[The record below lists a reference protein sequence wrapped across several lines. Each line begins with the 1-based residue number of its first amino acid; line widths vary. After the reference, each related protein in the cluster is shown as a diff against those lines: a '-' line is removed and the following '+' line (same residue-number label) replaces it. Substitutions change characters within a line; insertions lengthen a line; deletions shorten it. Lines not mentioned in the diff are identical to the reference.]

1 MTKKTPMPVI
11 AGVLSIIAGSMEII
25 GFGVFL
31 IGSAVSGWDS
41 VDVFGWIPGVTIGF
55 GIGLTVELASLAVGG
70 LAVAGGIAAV
80 QRKQWGWALA
90 GAIAAVLSTFVL
102 GVAALVL
109 TALSRKEFEEL
120 TPENG
125 QSES

>member
-1 MTKKTPMPVI
+1 MAKKTPMP
-11 AGVLSIIAGSMEII
+11 IIAGILSIVAGSIEII

-31 IGSAVSGWDS
+31 IGSAVSGWNS
-41 VDVFGWIPGVTIGF
+41 VDVLDWIPGLNIGF
-55 GIGLTVELASLAVGG
+55 GIGLTLELGSLLVGG
-70 LAVAGGIAAV
+70 LAVAGGIMAV

-90 GAIAAVLSTFVL
+90 GAIGAVLSTFVL

-109 TALSRKEFEEL
+109 TALSKKEFEEL
-120 TPENG
+120 APENG